1 MSDARRKKRQ
11 PGGDHAQGRGP
22 GGARGAGGDASQR
35 RGPRDAP
42 QGSSR
47 DGERSAPQRARH
59 SPPPSSGRAGHD
71 GRSGRAPRGPSHDD
85 AQSGPPAA
93 AHGAPVQ
100 TIVGS
105 RDRPWSRIGDDRPV
119 ALPAAFEK
127 AFAAFF
133 AERFPKARGARL
145 VAEIEA
151 LSDAFTAEREELPG
165 SYLNRPEAR
174 SAYLAFFHPQQVL
187 RAMSALA
194 EVRDRAGPR
203 GLLPKRDVVRIAD
216 LGAGLGA
223 MSQAALA
230 VGAFPAAR
238 HEFTLVDHQRSAVA
252 DARELLLRCAAPE
265 PVAAPATTDPAAPV
279 APTAAPVP
287 AAPVLVRTAVE
298 RLELWVKRALHFG
311 WRYDV
316 ILLGG
321 VWNELETEWEPLFA
335 KILEL
340 LDPAAPGGG
349 IVVSMEPALPPF
361 ARRLAALHDAF
372 TDRTTTIAPCT
383 HGDVCPLSAFR
394 KDWCFTVRPAK
405 FPAQVETWAAHLG
418 HQSREVRY
426 AFWAAAGRAD
436 AAPPEIPAAKQG
448 RIISDPMPGGQLV
461 CAEGEKRRMPE
472 RAPPLRRGVLVAER
486 AADSAPPRR

>member
-1 MSDARRKKRQ
+1 M
-11 PGGDHAQGRGP
+11 PGRG
-22 GGARGAGGDASQR
+22 
-35 RGPRDAP
+35 
-42 QGSSR
+42 SR
-47 DGERSAPQRARH
+47 P
-59 SPPPSSGRAGHD
+59 
-71 GRSGRAPRGPSHDD
+71 PRGPSQDD
-85 AQSGPPAA
+85 AQDGPPTA
-93 AHGAPVQ
+93 AHSAPVQ

-105 RDRPWSRIGDDRPV
+105 RDRPWGRIGDDRPV
-119 ALPAAFEK
+119 ALPAAFET

-151 LSDAFTAEREELPG
+151 LSDAFTADRQELPG

-223 MSQAALA
+223 MAQAALA

-265 PVAAPATTDPAAPV
+265 PVAPPAADAEPAAP
-279 APTAAPVP
+279 AAATAATAPSVPV
-287 AAPVLVRTAVE
+287 PVLVRTAVE

-436 AAPPEIPAAKQG
+436 AAPPEIPASKQG

-472 RAPPLRRGVLVAER
+472 RAAPLRRGALVAER